1 MNHLP
6 VSDIPNNFTK
16 EKCFYNPIDKKL
28 STVNENMNENINENM
43 NENSNKNEIKPLANV
58 CVGCGIN
65 MGDNNPRQYCYKTY
79 CPFDNVDESS

>member
-6 VSDIPNNFTK
+6 DSDTHNNFTK

-28 STVNENMNENINENM
+28 STVNENM